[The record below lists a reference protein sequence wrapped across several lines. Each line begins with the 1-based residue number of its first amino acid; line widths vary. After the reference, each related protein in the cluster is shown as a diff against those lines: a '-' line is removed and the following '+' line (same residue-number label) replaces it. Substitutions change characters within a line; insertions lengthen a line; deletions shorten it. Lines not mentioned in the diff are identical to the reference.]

1 MRGIEHGPWDKVDEK
16 IAKSVEGAGLVKLEK
31 LSKEEVKAIME
42 WYNAGGVLRQPVT
55 IESVT
60 EQYAISS
67 GNPKELFRNCLR
79 LKY

>member
-1 MRGIEHGPWDKVDEK
+1 MKGVQ
-16 IAKSVEGAGLVKLEK
+16 VVQLEK
-31 LSKEEVKAIME
+31 LSKEEVKVVME
-42 WYNAGGVLRQPVT
+42 WYNVGGMLKQPVT

-67 GNPKELFRNCLR
+67 GNPKELFQSCLR

>member
-1 MRGIEHGPWDKVDEK
+1 MN
-16 IAKSVEGAGLVKLEK
+16 SVKGVEVVQLEK
-31 LSKEEVKAIME
+31 LSKEEVKVVME
-42 WYNAGGVLRQPVT
+42 WYNVGGMLKQPVT

-67 GNPKELFRNCLR
+67 GNPKELFQSCLR